1 VRPAPVAAALVA
13 WFRRHHR
20 DLPWRRTRDPYRVWV
35 SEIML
40 QQTTVKAVV
49 PYFERF
55 VRRFPDV
62 RRLARARPSDV
73 LASWSG
79 LGYYRRARHLHAAA
93 AMVVERHA
101 GRVPA
106 RREELLAL
114 PGIGRYTAGA
124 ILSIAYGRPEPIVDG
139 NVTRVLCR
147 LAGERGD
154 PRRAGVATR
163 LWDEARRL
171 VEAAAS
177 PGDLN
182 EALMELGA
190 TVCTPAAPDCPAC
203 PLARPCVARAAGRQ
217 EAIPPP
223 RARVPTVLLRQRAAL
238 IERDGRL
245 LLRRRPATGLMDD
258 LWEVPLLETAAG
270 GRVAAGGTVRLAAGG
285 PRVRLGG
292 RVGIVRHAVTYR
304 RIEVEIVAAAVLSE
318 PRGGYRWVDEKTLA
332 RLPVSSLVGKIL
344 TRAGTGR
351 ARPVGAAHVAARPPA
366 RP

>member
-1 VRPAPVAAALVA
+1 MRPAPATAPRASAPAIAAALIA
-13 WFRRHHR
+13 WFRRHRR
-20 DLPWRRTRDPYRVWV
+20 DLPWRRERDPYRVWV

-101 GRVPA
+101 GHVPA

-114 PGIGRYTAGA
+114 PGVGRYTAGA
-124 ILSIAYGRPEPIVDG
+124 ILSIAHGRPEPIVDG
-139 NVTRVLCR
+139 NVARVLCR
-147 LAGERGD
+147 RTGEPGD
-154 PRRAGVATR
+154 PRRAGVAAR

-190 TVCTPAAPDCPAC
+190 TVCTPAAPDCPRC
-203 PLARPCVARAAGRQ
+203 PLSRSCVARATGRQ
-217 EAIPPP
+217 ETIPPP
-223 RARVPTVLLRQRAAL
+223 RARARTVLLRQRAAV
-238 IERDGRL
+238 IRRNGRL

-258 LWEVPLLETAAG
+258 LWEVPLLDPAG
-270 GRVAAGGTVRLAAGG
+270 GRSPARGAARLAAGG
-285 PRVRLGG
+285 PRVRVGA
-292 RVGIVRHAVTYR
+292 RVGLVRHAVTYR
-304 RIEVEIVAAAVLSE
+304 RIEVEIVTAALLSE
-318 PRGGYRWVDEKTLA
+318 PRGGYRWVDAKSLA

-344 TRAGTGR
+344 ARAGADR
-351 ARPVGAAHVAARPPA
+351 AV
-366 RP
+366 

>member
-13 WFRRHHR
+13 WFRRHRR
-20 DLPWRRTRDPYRVWV
+20 DLPWRRERDPYRVWV

-55 VRRFPDV
+55 VRKFPDV

-106 RREELLAL
+106 RRDELLAL

-147 LAGERGD
+147 LTGERGD
-154 PRRAGVATR
+154 PRRAGVAAR

-190 TVCTPAAPDCPAC
+190 TVCTPTAPDCPAC
-203 PLARPCVARAAGRQ
+203 PLARSCVARATGRQ
-217 EAIPPP
+217 EATPPP
-223 RARVPTVLLRQRAAL
+223 RARGRTVRLRQRAAV

-258 LWEVPLLETAAG
+258 LWEVPLLEPAAG
-270 GRVAAGGTVRLAAGG
+270 GRGAARLAAGG
-285 PRVRLGG
+285 PRVRLGA
-292 RVGIVRHAVTYR
+292 RVGMVRHAVTYR
-304 RIEVEIVAAAVLSE
+304 RIEVEIVEAAVLSE
-318 PRGGYRWVDEKTLA
+318 PRAGYRWVDAKTLA
-332 RLPVSSLVGKIL
+332 RMPVSSLVGKIL
-344 TRAGTGR
+344 ARAGTRR
-351 ARPVGAAHVAARPPA
+351 AQPERAV
-366 RP
+366 